1 MFVSDVVI
9 TDPALFTLGVKSRE
23 ARVAEARRVLA
34 DVPAPEDWWRDD
46 TTMSTWAE
54 FDFLDRRAQTARF
67 VDAVVITKADPAR
80 RRWQPVQERAEIR
93 WRGDPVP
100 VT

>member
-1 MFVSDVVI
+1 MLDDQYRQELLRSSAAYTTAKLAFANAI
-9 TDPALFTLGVKSRE
+9 
-23 ARVAEARRVLA
+23 VA
-34 DVPAPEDWWRDD
+34 
-46 TTMSTWAE
+46 
-54 FDFLDRRAQTARF
+54 
-67 VDAVVITKADPAR
+67 KADLAR